1 MERSGSKMSDEL
13 QIDKNIVRRIEKR
26 IIKEE
31 NEALKK
37 GNYQSSDI
45 IKKIKKIIEE
55 ETKCYSNQ

>member
-1 MERSGSKMSDEL
+1 MSDEL